1 MSSFTELSS
10 APPECTATTPATL
23 RDQHGR
29 AIDYLRVSLTDAC
42 NLRCVYCMPESARF
56 QPRDRLL
63 TDEELV
69 RLLRLFAELGFR
81 KVRFT
86 GGEPTLRRSLV
97 EIVRATRR
105 LPGIESIGLTTNG
118 VRLAPLARPLR
129 EAGLDAVNISID
141 SLDEENFGRIT
152 RCGRLADVIAGVRA
166 AEHAGL
172 RIKIN
177 CVVCR
182 GLNDGGDAVELARL
196 TLRHDWQV
204 RFIEEMPFRQSW
216 RAGQLRPVPQAE
228 VQAQIERACGAL
240 ELQRDGRLDGEAR
253 VYRLPGARGKIG
265 FISPVTNPFCGDCN
279 RLRLTADGELRMCL
293 LRDDEV
299 QLLNL
304 LRSGADDDRLRATIR
319 RAVWLKP
326 WGHGL
331 PENIHPR
338 NRNMAQI
345 GG

>member
-1 MSSFTELSS
+1 MLSYIES
-10 APPECTATTPATL
+10 PGVPPEGAPAIPAGL

-29 AIDYLRVSLTDAC
+29 VIDYLRVSLTDAC
-42 NLRCVYCMPESARF
+42 NLRCVYCMPEQARF
-56 QPRDRLL
+56 QPRERLL
-63 TDEELV
+63 TDEELL

-97 EIVRATRR
+97 DLVRQTRR
-105 LPGIESIGLTTNG
+105 LPGIEMIGLTTNG

-129 EAGLDAVNISID
+129 QAGLDAVNISID
-141 SLDEENFGRIT
+141 SLREDNFGRIT

-166 AEHAGL
+166 ADQAGL
-172 RIKIN
+172 KIKIN

-182 GLNDGGDAVELARL
+182 GFNDGGDAIELARL
-196 TLRHDWQV
+196 TLWHDWQV
-204 RFIEEMPFRQSW
+204 RFIEEMPFRRSGRGEQS
-216 RAGQLRPVPQAE
+216 RPVPQAE
-228 VQAQIERACGAL
+228 LQAQIERACGPL

-253 VYRLPGARGKIG
+253 VHRLPGARGTIG
-265 FISPVTNPFCGDCN
+265 FISPVTQPFCGGCN

-299 QLLNL
+299 ELRGL
-304 LRSGADDDRLRATIR
+304 LRAGADDDRLRATIR
-319 RAVWLKP
+319 QAVWRKP

-331 PENIHPR
+331 PENIRPR

>member
-1 MSSFTELSS
+1 MCSSS
-10 APPECTATTPATL
+10 APSGNPAEPAPSAPPGL

-42 NLRCVYCMPESARF
+42 NLRCVYCMPASARF
-56 QPRDRLL
+56 QPRELLL
-63 TDEELV
+63 TDEELL

-86 GGEPTLRRSLV
+86 GGEPTLRSSLV
-97 EIVRATRR
+97 EIVRATHA
-105 LPGIESIGLTTNG
+105 LPGIGTIGLTTNG

-129 EAGLDAVNISID
+129 QAGLDAVNISID
-141 SLDEENFGRIT
+141 SLVEDTFGRIT

-166 AEHAGL
+166 ADHAGL

-196 TLRHDWQV
+196 TLKHDWQM
-204 RFIEEMPFRQSW
+204 RFIEEMPFRKSG
-216 RAGQLRPVPQAE
+216 RAEQLRPVPPAE
-228 VQAQIERACGAL
+228 VLARIERACGPL
-240 ELQRDGRLDGEAR
+240 ELQQDGRLDGEAR
-253 VYRLPGARGKIG
+253 VYRLPGARGTIG
-265 FISPVTNPFCGDCN
+265 FISPVSNPFCGDCN

-299 QLLNL
+299 QLRTL
-304 LRSGADDDRLRATIR
+304 LRSGADDDQLRATIR
-319 RAVWLKP
+319 HAVWLKP

-331 PENIHPR
+331 PEKIHPR